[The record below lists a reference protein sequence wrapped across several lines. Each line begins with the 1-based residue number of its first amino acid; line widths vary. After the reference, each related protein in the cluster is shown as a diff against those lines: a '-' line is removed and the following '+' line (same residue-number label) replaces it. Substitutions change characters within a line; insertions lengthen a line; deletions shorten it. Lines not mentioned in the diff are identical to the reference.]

1 MPKIGKP
8 KPMVTVAV
16 LVIIAAVIVVFATIH
31 Q

>member
-8 KPMVTVAV
+8 KPMVIVPV
-16 LVIIAAVIVVFATIH
+16 LLIIAAVIVVFATIH